1 MLDSIR
7 NIFSIPDL
15 RKRVIF
21 TLLLLAV
28 YRIGAQI
35 PNPGINPDALET
47 LWNRQAKGSILGFI
61 DLFSG
66 RNMSRLT
73 VFALG
78 IMPYIS
84 ASIIL
89 QLLQVVWPYLE
100 RLSKEGEL
108 GRKKITQYTRY
119 GTLLICVI
127 QAFGISFFLQTLKSP
142 GGEIIRAGQKIFVDP
157 GTPIVAHPGIW
168 FQLLCVLTLTTGTVF
183 IMWLGE
189 QISER
194 GIGNGISLII
204 FAGIV
209 VNFPSGIQ
217 GVINGLTTGTMD
229 ILKLS
234 LIVVLMVAVIAFI
247 VFMERGQRR
256 IPVSYAKRIIGRK
269 IYGGQSTHL
278 PLRVNTGGVIPIIF
292 AASIITIPSTL
303 SGMIK
308 APFFQGV
315 QRQFGMGMPLY
326 NLLYIASIIFFT
338 YFYVSIIFNPTDV
351 ADNLQKYGGF
361 IPGIR
366 PGKNTSDHID
376 SILSRLTLVGAIYL
390 ALIAIMPEF
399 LMTGFKVA
407 SIPFI
412 GSFLDR
418 VLPGF
423 VTKGLQVSFY
433 FGGTTILIV
442 VGVAMDTLQQVEAQ
456 LVMRHYD
463 GFMRRTRIRGRRG

>member
-7 NIFSIPDL
+7 NIFSIPEL

-28 YRIGAQI
+28 YRVGAQI
-35 PNPGINPDALET
+35 PNPGISASALAEF
-47 LWNRQAKGSILGFI
+47 WQAQKGSILGFI

-66 RNMSRLT
+66 RNMSRMT
-73 VFALG
+73 IFALG

-84 ASIIL
+84 SSIIL

-119 GTLLICVI
+119 GTIAICLI
-127 QAFGISFFLQTLKSP
+127 QAFGISIFLEALKSP
-142 GGEIIRAGQKIFVDP
+142 GGA
-157 GTPIVAHPGIW
+157 PIVPNPGLG
-168 FQLLCVLTLTTGTVF
+168 FKLLTILTMTTGTVF
-183 IMWLGE
+183 VMWLGE

-209 VNFPSGIQ
+209 VDFPRGLN
-217 GVINGLTTGTMD
+217 GVISGLRTGSMD
-229 ILKLS
+229 PLR
-234 LIVVLMVAVIAFI
+234 LIFLGALMLAVVAFI
-247 VFMERGQRR
+247 IFVERGQRR
-256 IPVSYAKRIIGRK
+256 IPVSYAKRVVGRK
-269 IYGGQSTHL
+269 VYGGQSTHL

-303 SGMIK
+303 AQLVK
-308 APFFQGV
+308 VPVFQTIAS
-315 QRQFGMGMPLY
+315 QFSLGMPLY
-326 NLLYIASIIFFT
+326 NIFYITAIIFFT

-351 ADNLQKYGGF
+351 AENLRKYGGF

-376 SILSRLTLVGAIYL
+376 DILSRITLVGAIYL
-390 ALIAIMPEF
+390 AAIALLPEF
-399 LMTGFKVA
+399 LLTGFKVQA
-407 SIPFI
+407 LPWI
-412 GSFLDR
+412 GNFLEAN
-418 VLPGF
+418 LPKWFTQGMNID
-423 VTKGLQVSFY
+423 FY
-433 FGGTTILIV
+433 FGGTSILIV
-442 VGVAMDTLQQVEAQ
+442 VGVAMDTLQQIEAQ

-463 GFMRRTRIRGRRG
+463 GFMRRGRIRGRRG

>member
-35 PNPGINPDALET
+35 PSPGISAPALEEF
-47 LWNRQAKGSILGFI
+47 WQMQKGTILGFV
-61 DLFSG
+61 DLFTG
-66 RNMSRLT
+66 RSMSRMT
-73 VFALG
+73 IFALG

-119 GTLLICVI
+119 GTILICLI
-127 QAFGISFFLQTLKSP
+127 QSFGISIFLESLTSP
-142 GGEIIRAGQKIFVDP
+142 VSGL
-157 GTPIVAHPGIW
+157 PIVPNKGW
-168 FQLLCVLTLTTGTVF
+168 GFRLLTILTMTTGTVF

-209 VNFPSGIQ
+209 VRLPSGIQ
-217 GVINGLTTGTMD
+217 S
-229 ILKLS
+229 ILGGIRSGDMSPLRMIF
-234 LIVVLMVAVIAFI
+234 LLAIMLAVIVII
-247 VFMERGQRR
+247 VFVERGQRR
-256 IPVSYAKRIIGRK
+256 IPVSYAKRVVGRK

-292 AASIITIPSTL
+292 AASIVTIPSTIAQ
-303 SGMIK
+303 MVK
-308 APFFQGV
+308 VPFIQNMAM
-315 QRQFGMGMPLY
+315 QFGMGMPLY
-326 NLLYIASIIFFT
+326 NLLYVASIIFFT
-338 YFYVSIIFNPTDV
+338 YFYVSIIFNPSDV
-351 ADNLQKYGGF
+351 ADNLRKYGGF

-366 PGKNTSDHID
+366 PGKNTSDFID
-376 SILSRLTLVGAIYL
+376 GVLSRITLVGAIYL
-390 ALIAIMPEF
+390 AAVSVLPEF
-399 LMTGFKVA
+399 MITGFKVSA
-407 SIPFI
+407 LPFI
-412 GSFLDR
+412 GAFLDAN
-418 VLPGF
+418 LPRWF
-423 VTKGLQVSFY
+423 TQGLNVNFY
-433 FGGTTILIV
+433 FGGTSILIV
-442 VGVAMDTLQQVEAQ
+442 VGVAMDTMQQIEAQ

-463 GFMRRTRIRGRRG
+463 GFMRRGRLRGRRG

>member
-1 MLDSIR
+1 MLSSIR

-35 PNPGINPDALET
+35 PSPGISAPALEEF
-47 LWNRQAKGSILGFI
+47 WQMQKGTILGFV
-61 DLFSG
+61 DLFTG
-66 RNMSRLT
+66 RSMSRMT
-73 VFALG
+73 IFALG

-119 GTLLICVI
+119 GTLLICLI
-127 QAFGISFFLQTLKSP
+127 QSFGISIFLESLRSP
-142 GGEIIRAGQKIFVDP
+142 VSNL
-157 GTPIVAHPGIW
+157 PIVPNPGW
-168 FQLLCVLTLTTGTVF
+168 GFRLLTILTMTTGTVF

-209 VNFPSGIQ
+209 VSLPSGIQ
-217 GVINGLTTGTMD
+217 SILGGIGSGDMSPLRALFLLALMLGVI
-229 ILKLS
+229 
-234 LIVVLMVAVIAFI
+234 VCI
-247 VFMERGQRR
+247 VFVERGQRR
-256 IPVSYAKRIIGRK
+256 IPVSYAKRVVGRK

-292 AASIITIPSTL
+292 AASIVTIPSTIAQ
-303 SGMIK
+303 MVK
-308 APFFQGV
+308 VPFIQNIAM
-315 QRQFGMGMPLY
+315 QFGMGMPLY
-326 NLLYIASIIFFT
+326 NLLYIAAIIFFT

-351 ADNLQKYGGF
+351 ADNLRKYGGF

-366 PGKNTSDHID
+366 PGKNTSDFID
-376 SILSRLTLVGAIYL
+376 GVLSRITLIGAIYL
-390 ALIAIMPEF
+390 AAVAVMPEF
-399 LMTGFKVA
+399 MITGFKVSA
-407 SIPFI
+407 LPFI
-412 GSFLDR
+412 GDFLDAN
-418 VLPGF
+418 LPRWF
-423 VTKGLQVSFY
+423 TQGLNVNFY
-433 FGGTTILIV
+433 FGGTSILIV
-442 VGVAMDTLQQVEAQ
+442 VGVAMDTMQQIEAQ

-463 GFMRRTRIRGRRG
+463 GFMRRGRLKGRRG

>member
-1 MLDSIR
+1 MLSSIK

-15 RKRVIF
+15 RRRVIF

-35 PNPGINPDALET
+35 PNPGISEAALAEF
-47 LWNRQAKGSILGFI
+47 WEQQKGTIFGML
-61 DLFSG
+61 DLFTG
-66 RNMSRLT
+66 RGMSRMT
-73 VFALG
+73 IFALG

-84 ASIIL
+84 SSIIL

-119 GTLLICVI
+119 GTLFICAI
-127 QAFGISFFLQTLKSP
+127 QSFGISLFLEKTTSP
-142 GGEIIRAGQKIFVDP
+142 GGLA
-157 GTPIVAHPGIW
+157 IVPNPGIG
-168 FQLLCVLTLTTGTVF
+168 FKLLTILTLTTGTTF

-209 VNFPSGIQ
+209 VDFPRMAQTVVGQVRTGDVTILS
-217 GVINGLTTGTMD
+217 VILFAAVM
-229 ILKLS
+229 LAL
-234 LIVVLMVAVIAFI
+234 VAAI
-247 VFMERGQRR
+247 VFVERGQRR
-256 IPVSYAKRIIGRK
+256 LPVSYAKRVVGRK

-292 AASIITIPSTL
+292 AAAVITIPATIAQ
-303 SGMIK
+303 MIK
-308 APFFQGV
+308 VPLV
-315 QRQFGMGMPLY
+315 QNIAVQFGQGMPLY
-326 NLLYIASIIFFT
+326 ALLYVAAIIFFT

-351 ADNLQKYGGF
+351 ADNLRKYGGF

-366 PGKNTSDHID
+366 PGKNTSDYID
-376 SILSRLTLVGAIYL
+376 SVLSRLTLVGASYL
-390 ALIAIMPEF
+390 AAIAILPEF
-399 LMTGFKVA
+399 LISGFKVQTL
-407 SIPFI
+407 PWV
-412 GSFLDR
+412 GTFLEAN
-418 VLPGF
+418 LPQWMTQGMNIE
-423 VTKGLQVSFY
+423 FY
-433 FGGTTILIV
+433 FGGTSILIV
-442 VGVAMDTLQQVEAQ
+442 VGVAMDTMQQIEAQ

-463 GFMRRTRIRGRRG
+463 GFMRRGRLKGRRG

>member
-28 YRIGAQI
+28 YRLGAQI
-35 PNPGINPDALET
+35 PNPGINSQALEE
-47 LWNRQAKGSILGFI
+47 LWRTQRGTILGFV

-66 RNMSRLT
+66 RNMSRMT

-89 QLLQVVWPYLE
+89 QLLTVVWPFLE

-119 GTLLICVI
+119 GTLVICII
-127 QAFGISFFLQTLKSP
+127 QALAIAILLESKP
-142 GGEIIRAGQKIFVDP
+142 GG
-157 GTPIVAHPGIW
+157 
-168 FQLLCVLTLTTGTVF
+168 FQLVDNPGLGFKLLTILTLTTGTVF

-209 VNFPSGIQ
+209 VNFPQGVE
-217 GVINGLTTGTMD
+217 GVINGLRTGDMD
-229 ILKLS
+229 PLRLILL
-234 LIVVLMVAVIAFI
+234 VVMMLAVIAFI
-247 VFMERGQRR
+247 VFVERGQRR
-256 IPVSYAKRIIGRK
+256 IPVSYAKRIVGRK

-292 AASIITIPSTL
+292 AASIITIPSTVANL
-303 SGMIK
+303 IHL
-308 APFFQGV
+308 PFFAALS
-315 QRQFGMGMPLY
+315 RQFGMGMPLY

-338 YFYVSIIFNPTDV
+338 YFYVSIIFNPNDV
-351 ADNLQKYGGF
+351 AENLRKYGGF

-366 PGKNTSDHID
+366 PGQNTSDYID
-376 SILSRLTLVGAIYL
+376 SILSRITLIGAIYL
-390 ALIAIMPEF
+390 AAIAILPEF
-399 LMTGFKVA
+399 LMTGFKVY
-407 SIPFI
+407 SLPWV
-412 GSFLDR
+412 GPWLDAN
-418 VLPGF
+418 LPKWITQGMNID
-423 VTKGLQVSFY
+423 FY
-433 FGGTTILIV
+433 FGGTSILIV
-442 VGVAMDTLQQVEAQ
+442 VGVAMDTLQQIEAQ

-463 GFMRRTRIRGRRG
+463 GFMRRSRIRGRR

>member
-7 NIFSIPDL
+7 NIFSIPEL
-15 RKRVIF
+15 RKRVVF

-28 YRIGAQI
+28 YRVGAQI
-35 PNPGINPDALET
+35 PNPGISASALAEF
-47 LWNRQAKGSILGFI
+47 WQAQKGSILGFI

-66 RNMSRLT
+66 RNMSRMT
-73 VFALG
+73 IFALG

-84 ASIIL
+84 SSIIL

-119 GTLLICVI
+119 GTIAICLI
-127 QAFGISFFLQTLKSP
+127 QAFGIAIFLEALKSP
-142 GGEIIRAGQKIFVDP
+142 GGA
-157 GTPIVAHPGIW
+157 PIVPNPGLG
-168 FQLLCVLTLTTGTVF
+168 FKLLTILTMTTGTVF
-183 IMWLGE
+183 VMWLGE

-209 VNFPSGIQ
+209 VDFPRGLN
-217 GVINGLTTGTMD
+217 GVISGLRTGSMD
-229 ILKLS
+229 PLR
-234 LIVVLMVAVIAFI
+234 LIFLAALMLAVVAFI
-247 VFMERGQRR
+247 IFVERGQRR
-256 IPVSYAKRIIGRK
+256 IPVSYAKRVVGRK
-269 IYGGQSTHL
+269 VYGGQSTHL

-303 SGMIK
+303 AQLVK
-308 APFFQGV
+308 VPVFQTIAT
-315 QRQFGMGMPLY
+315 QFSLGMPLY
-326 NLLYIASIIFFT
+326 NIFYVTAIIFFT

-351 ADNLQKYGGF
+351 AENLRKYGGF

-376 SILSRLTLVGAIYL
+376 DILSRITLVGAIYL
-390 ALIAIMPEF
+390 AAIALLPEF
-399 LMTGFKVA
+399 LLTGFKVQA
-407 SIPFI
+407 LPWI
-412 GSFLDR
+412 GNFLEAN
-418 VLPGF
+418 LPKWFTQGMNID
-423 VTKGLQVSFY
+423 FY
-433 FGGTTILIV
+433 FGGTSILIV
-442 VGVAMDTLQQVEAQ
+442 VGVAMDTLQQIEAQ

-463 GFMRRTRIRGRRG
+463 GFMRRGRIRGRRG